1 MHLKKESRLRRSKKL
16 RAKAKEL
23 KAVRLCIHRTPRHIY
38 AQLID
43 ASNAT
48 LASVSSLDS
57 ELKAKLKSAG
67 NIKAAEIVGELIAEK
82 GLAAKLEHV
91 VFDRSGFSY
100 HGRVSALAEAARK
113 KGLKF

>member
-23 KAVRLCIHRTPRHIY
+23 KVVRLCVNRTPRHMY

-43 ASNAT
+43 ENNKVLAAAST
-48 LASVSSLDS
+48 LEAEIKS
-57 ELKAKLKSAG
+57 KLKSSG
-67 NIKAAEIVGELIAEK
+67 NVKAAEIIGDLIAERGMALDVK
-82 GLAAKLEHV
+82 KV

-113 KGLKF
+113 KGLSF